1 MENKLIGNDG
11 YSPKGLDGLPGDSGQ
26 RTHFSAYDL
35 ENDLEIV
42 KELIEQS
49 KALSNNPAFQTYE
62 EYEVGDAIL
71 DYYGEIFTITQLSPS
86 LSVIKIAD
94 FFPNEEEEYI
104 DKFGDFEMYM
114 GPTLPDVREG
124 RYFNYNKIIFSNTV
138 NSCPLMRLQKNINAS
153 YYNDYGA
160 IVYFK
165 RDTLAKIKELLSES
179 SPSPVKLSF
188 IFKCGLTKEVIFNSE
203 SEVTTKI
210 FIENEYIDM
219 CGYMTNSGSREA
231 VKLNNSYL
239 KNSLDASIYYT
250 EMIKISKDVSYLTV
264 NSEMRNHDATN
275 YCAPLIFGYNFDD
288 EAPATPSPEKAMC
301 DAFIEYY
308 VKGKMFSKKIK
319 LVAAS

>member
-42 KELIEQS
+42 KELVEQS

-94 FFPNEEEEYI
+94 FFPNEEEYI

-114 GPTLPDVREG
+114 RPNGKEG
-124 RYFNYNKIIFSNTV
+124 RHFNYNKINFSDDDSKRV

-165 RDTLAKIKELLSES
+165 GDTLAKIKELLSKS

-203 SEVTTKI
+203 SEVTTEI

-219 CGYMTNSGSREA
+219 CGYMTNSGSRET

-250 EMIKISKDVSYLTV
+250 EMKKISEIVSYPSV
-264 NSEMRNHDATN
+264 NSEIRNNGATN

-288 EAPATPSPEKAMC
+288 DVPTPSPEKAMC